1 MPHKKYDQWIEKHY
15 IQIRILN
22 YYDFFF
28 FSGVSFILYPE
39 IFYLITMILQRIRII
54 VGDAGFESGTSA
66 PEVWCATNE
75 PPHPPIWIH
84 SRAVPQG

>member
-28 FSGVSFILYPE
+28 FSGVGFILYPE

-54 VGDAGFESGTSA
+54 VGDAGFESRDLCNQKSGPLPMSHHISLLITLVCQCYS
-66 PEVWCATNE
+66 
-75 PPHPPIWIH
+75 
-84 SRAVPQG
+84 

>member
-28 FSGVSFILYPE
+28 FSGVGFILYPE

-54 VGDAGFESGTSA
+54 VGDAGFESGPSA

-75 PPHPPIWIH
+75 PPHLQITHHI
-84 SRAVPQG
+84 SK